1 MNNQSAQ
8 IAHIF
13 AFAVSVTAPIF
24 VVVLLGAILKRI
36 AMINDEFIRVAS
48 NLVFNI
54 GLPVMLFISTAKTD
68 FSQLA
73 NPQHLAIAVATTM
86 LVFFG
91 AGLAARWRVGE
102 KSERGVYVQGAY
114 RGNLVIIGLAF
125 CANAYGERG
134 LAIAALPVA
143 VLVTLYNVLA
153 VYILNAT
160 LNRRGNNTPR
170 DTLIG
175 ILKKPL
181 IIGIVSG
188 LAVNLVNLPLPK
200 LVLDTGGYFSRLTLP
215 LALLCIGGAM
225 NLSALRL
232 SSGAALGATLWKL
245 ILSPLI
251 VCLIA
256 VPLGIHGPELAVQF
270 LLAAAP
276 TAAASFVMVKAM
288 GGNAALAANIIV
300 LSTLGSLVTV
310 TGGLFMLKYLGLV

>member
-1 MNNQSAQ
+1 MNTQ
-8 IAHIF
+8 IAQVF

-24 VVVLLGAILKRI
+24 MVVSLGAVLKRFNV
-36 AMINDEFIRVAS
+36 INDEFIRVAS

-73 NPQHLAIAVATTM
+73 NPKHIAIVVAMTM
-86 LVFFG
+86 IIFFG
-91 AGLAARWRVGE
+91 AGLAAWWHVEE

-125 CANAYGERG
+125 CANAYGELG

-143 VLVTLYNVLA
+143 ILVTLYNVLA
-153 VYILNAT
+153 VYILNVT
-160 LNRRGNNTPR
+160 LNHQTGNSPR
-170 DTLIG
+170 EVFLG
-175 ILKKPL
+175 ILKNPL
-181 IIGIVSG
+181 IIGILTG
-188 LAVNLVNLPLPK
+188 LAVNLLNLPLPD
-200 LVLDTGGYFSRLTLP
+200 LLLDTGGYFSRLTLP

-232 SSGAALGATLWKL
+232 SSKAALGATTWKL
-245 ILSPLI
+245 ILSPLV

-256 VPLGIHGPELAVQF
+256 IPFGIRGPELAVLF
-270 LLAAAP
+270 LLASAP

-288 GGNAALAANIIV
+288 GGNASLAANIIV
-300 LSTLGSLVTV
+300 LSTFASLVTV
-310 TGGLFMLKYLGLV
+310 TGGLSILKYSGLL

>member
-1 MNNQSAQ
+1 MNAQ
-8 IAHIF
+8 IVQIF

-24 VVVLLGAILKRI
+24 VVVSLGAILKRI
-36 AMINDEFIRVAS
+36 NIINDEFIRVAS

-54 GLPVMLFISTAKTD
+54 GLPVMLFLSTAKTD

-73 NPQHLAIAVATTM
+73 NPEHIAIVVAMTM
-86 LVFFG
+86 IVFFG
-91 AGLAARWRVGE
+91 AGLAAWWHVRE

-125 CANAYGERG
+125 CANAYGELG

-143 VLVTLYNVLA
+143 ILVTLYNVLA
-153 VYILNAT
+153 VYVLNAT
-160 LNRRGNNTPR
+160 LSQQGRNSVK
-170 DTLIG
+170 DIVLG
-175 ILKKPL
+175 ILKNPL
-181 IIGIVSG
+181 IIGIIMG
-188 LAVNLVNLPLPK
+188 LAANLSNLPLPD
-200 LVLDTGGYFSRLTLP
+200 LVLDTGSYFSRLTLP

-232 SSGAALGATLWKL
+232 SSNAALGATIWKL
-245 ILSPLI
+245 VLSPLV

-256 VPLGIHGPELAVQF
+256 IPLGIRGPELAVLF
-270 LLAAAP
+270 LLASAP

-310 TGGLFMLKYLGLV
+310 TGGLFILKYLGLI

>member
-1 MNNQSAQ
+1 MNAQ
-8 IAHIF
+8 IIQVF

-24 VVVLLGAILKRI
+24 VVVSLGAILKRI
-36 AMINDEFIRVAS
+36 NVINDEFIRVAS

-73 NPQHLAIAVATTM
+73 NPGHIAIVVAMTVIIF
-86 LVFFG
+86 LG
-91 AGLAARWRVGE
+91 AGLAARWHVEE

-125 CANAYGERG
+125 CANAYGELG

-143 VLVTLYNVLA
+143 ILVTLYNVLA
-153 VYILNAT
+153 VYVLNVT
-160 LNRRGNNTPR
+160 LNRQNGNSPKEIA
-170 DTLIG
+170 LG
-175 ILKKPL
+175 ILKNPL
-181 IIGIVSG
+181 IIGILAG
-188 LAVNLVNLPLPK
+188 LVANLVNLPLPA
-200 LVLDTGGYFSRLTLP
+200 LVLDTGSYFTRLTLP

-225 NLSALRL
+225 NLSALKL
-232 SSGAALGATLWKL
+232 SSNTALGATLWKL
-245 ILSPLI
+245 VLSPLV

-256 VPLGIHGPELAVQF
+256 VPFGIRGSDLVVLF
-270 LLAAAP
+270 LLASAP

-310 TGGLFMLKYLGLV
+310 TGGLFILKYSGLV

>member
-1 MNNQSAQ
+1 M
-8 IAHIF
+8 
-13 AFAVSVTAPIF
+13 TAPIF
-24 VVVLLGAILKRI
+24 VVVSLGAILKRI
-36 AMINDEFIRVAS
+36 AVINDEFIRVAS

-73 NPQHLAIAVATTM
+73 NPRNLAIVVTM
-86 LVFFG
+86 TMIVFFG
-91 AGLAARWRVGE
+91 AWLAAWWHVQE
-102 KSERGVYVQGAY
+102 KSERGVYAQGAY

-125 CANAYGERG
+125 CANAYGEQG

-153 VYILNAT
+153 VYILNVT
-160 LNRRGNNTPR
+160 LNPQGRNTIK
-170 DTLIG
+170 DTIIG
-175 ILKKPL
+175 ILKNPL

-188 LAVNLVNLPLPK
+188 LAVNLSTLPLPK
-200 LVLDTGGYFSRLTLP
+200 LVLDTGSYFSRLALP

-245 ILSPLI
+245 VLSPLI

-256 VPLGIHGPELAVQF
+256 VPLGIRGPELAVLF
-270 LLAAAP
+270 LLASAP

-310 TGGLFMLKYLGLV
+310 TGGLFILKYLGLV